1 MTVAFPARRKRAF
14 ITGITGQDGSYLAE
28 LLLSKNYE
36 VHGIKR
42 RSSSFNTER
51 VDHLISDWHE
61 RDISFFLHFGDLSDA
76 TSLSKLLYR
85 IASDEIYHLG
95 AHTPTPAANKYAPRR
110 GNHIALGLPHQ
121 EYEPFAQ
128 FVRNVSALFTCPQQ
142 DLPCLWLIVAE
153 PRQLQSARQCLHTGG
168 RRRLGADS
176 DSCYSN
182 FSFRIAASARSG
194 CGCLNSQ
201 QRGREMAAERK
212 PEFFGGKDVKIGII
226 GCGYVGLPLALRF
239 ADVGQRVTGFD
250 TDQEKINKLNAG
262 QSYIQHISADKIKQ
276 HVQGKRFAATTDFT
290 RLREMDAVLICVPT
304 PLDERREPDLSYV
317 EKTAQS
323 IAPNLHRGQLI
334 VLESTTYP
342 GTTEELV
349 LPILE
354 KGGLK
359 CPLARGAGSE
369 NVATDFYLAFSPE
382 REDPGNKQFGLAQ
395 IPKVVGGINPAS
407 GRAAVAL
414 YAQIVSKVVP
424 VSSTRAAE
432 MVKLLE
438 NIFRCVN
445 IALVNELKQ
454 LSLRMDLDIWEVI
467 DSAATK
473 PFGFM
478 PFYPG
483 PGLGGHCIPVDPYY
497 LSWKAREYDF
507 ATRFIELAGEINTAM
522 PYHVVD
528 ALVTALNGH
537 EKSVKGSK
545 ILVLGVAYKKDV
557 DDLRESPSLKLLELL
572 TARGAKLDYNDPY
585 FPALHKMRHYDFSNM
600 KSVELSPERLATYDC
615 VLIATD
621 HSSYD
626 YDAIVRHSKLVVD
639 TRNATRHVRQ
649 DREKVVHC

>member
-1 MTVAFPARRKRAF
+1 
-14 ITGITGQDGSYLAE
+14 
-28 LLLSKNYE
+28 
-36 VHGIKR
+36 
-42 RSSSFNTER
+42 
-51 VDHLISDWHE
+51 
-61 RDISFFLHFGDLSDA
+61 
-76 TSLSKLLYR
+76 
-85 IASDEIYHLG
+85 
-95 AHTPTPAANKYAPRR
+95 
-110 GNHIALGLPHQ
+110 
-121 EYEPFAQ
+121 
-128 FVRNVSALFTCPQQ
+128 
-142 DLPCLWLIVAE
+142 
-153 PRQLQSARQCLHTGG
+153 
-168 RRRLGADS
+168 
-176 DSCYSN
+176 
-182 FSFRIAASARSG
+182 
-194 CGCLNSQ
+194 
-201 QRGREMAAERK
+201 MAAERK
-212 PEFFGGKDVKIGII
+212 PEFFAEKELKIGII

-250 TDQEKINKLNAG
+250 TDQEKITKLNAG
-262 QSYIQHISADKIKQ
+262 QSYIQHIPADKIKQ
-276 HVQGKRFAATTDFT
+276 HVQGKRFDATTDFT

-323 IAPNLHRGQLI
+323 IAPNLQRNQLI

-349 LPILE
+349 LPILQ

-522 PYHVVD
+522 PYNVVD
-528 ALVTALNGH
+528 ALVSALNSH

-545 ILVLGVAYKKDV
+545 ILLLGVAYKKDV

-572 TARGAKLDYNDPY
+572 SARGAVLDYNDPY
-585 FPALHKMRHYDFSNM
+585 FPALFKMRHYDYSNM
-600 KSVELSPERLATYDC
+600 KSVELSPERLASYDC

-621 HSSYD
+621 HTSYD
-626 YDAIVRHSKLVVD
+626 YEAIVRNSKLVVD
-639 TRNATRHVRQ
+639 TRNATRHVKQ
-649 DREKVVHC
+649 HREKVVHC